1 MRDGGWSGGLTAASR
16 WAPLRATTLATLVIC
31 LGLGLVLSRLT
42 ETASSTDTETTQAS
56 ALPEPGVGEVPE
68 TDVLGAVEVRT
79 GDLTPA
85 SADHLVIVAVSVT
98 TCGERAAGT
107 GVLVADDTILTT
119 AHTVGDAGIV
129 RIAYGSQFF
138 SGEVLGVFA
147 DGRDLAVIHLNAP
160 LDVPVAAAPIST
172 DASGITIVGFPEGG
186 PRSSVV
192 GPATDVPDLAARLWT
207 GPLAAV
213 DVGTQQ
219 GMSGGP
225 AIDAD
230 GNLVG
235 VLVAAQPGTE
245 TAVLAAIDDVAAALA
260 TPLVDGECEAT
271 A

>member
-1 MRDGGWSGGLTAASR
+1 M
-16 WAPLRATTLATLVIC
+16 
-31 LGLGLVLSRLT
+31 
-42 ETASSTDTETTQAS
+42 
-56 ALPEPGVGEVPE
+56 
-68 TDVLGAVEVRT
+68 LGAVEVRT

-147 DGRDLAVIHLNAP
+147 DGRDLAVIHLELSRTR

-207 GPLAAV
+207 ARWQRSTSAPSRA
-213 DVGTQQ
+213 
-219 GMSGGP
+219 
-225 AIDAD
+225 
-230 GNLVG
+230 
-235 VLVAAQPGTE
+235 
-245 TAVLAAIDDVAAALA
+245 
-260 TPLVDGECEAT
+260 
-271 A
+271 